1 MPATNSAFS
10 ANLPSFP
17 LEKLR
22 KDIIEA
28 LQKDAKKILLIYE
41 GAIEATGEPYQSY
54 LFFSPKYGWVRASLR
69 QTGGYFGICL
79 WGIDLVNHYVE
90 ENIQN
95 YPERVPFN
103 GDKFLNGLKPFEQE
117 YDLLMNEMKNGK
129 IGYQVH
135 KGLVVVYHQG
145 NFYDV
150 AYNQQVQSSSF
161 GEITKLYKF
170 HNPFDFLFRHIVEKR
185 VQQFI
190 YSIPPVV
197 MENLRK
203 RLNLQYD
210 KDRLF
215 LDLKN
220 GKVELLGGGT
230 SNDAIWT
237 LFSKGHSFFIRI
249 QDEENQ
255 TDEESVKRIIVDNR
269 FHSVRTA

>member
-1 MPATNSAFS
+1 
-10 ANLPSFP
+10 
-17 LEKLR
+17 
-22 KDIIEA
+22 
-28 LQKDAKKILLIYE
+28 
-41 GAIEATGEPYQSY
+41 
-54 LFFSPKYGWVRASLR
+54 
-69 QTGGYFGICL
+69 
-79 WGIDLVNHYVE
+79 
-90 ENIQN
+90 
-95 YPERVPFN
+95 
-103 GDKFLNGLKPFEQE
+103 
-117 YDLLMNEMKNGK
+117 
-129 IGYQVH
+129 
-135 KGLVVVYHQG
+135 
-145 NFYDV
+145 
-150 AYNQQVQSSSF
+150 
-161 GEITKLYKF
+161 
-170 HNPFDFLFRHIVEKR
+170 
-185 VQQFI
+185 
-190 YSIPPVV
+190 